1 MIGEKVERKV
11 DEKGRVYIPE
21 YKGKKVYLIDLGNG
35 YFLTDNQE
43 LAEAASKKASNFFTE
58 EFIRLVTELDFK
70 EVHEEAEEELSKRF
84 MKDLG

>member
-1 MIGEKVERKV
+1 
-11 DEKGRVYIPE
+11 
-21 YKGKKVYLIDLGNG
+21 
-35 YFLTDNQE
+35 
-43 LAEAASKKASNFFTE
+43 FFTE